1 MSPEQ
6 KEQQLIARLSL
17 IEDLQERMAAIV
29 DRAKKL
35 PPLTDAER
43 NDEHRV
49 SGCVSRVWIVPSVD
63 DGLCQFRVDADSTL
77 VKGFAGLICEVYT
90 GSTPAA
96 AAEYETHILDALHL
110 SDQLTPTRKN
120 GLEQVQKTVRRF
132 AAASANASPSA
143 G

>member
-6 KEQQLIARLSL
+6 KEQQLISRLSL

-35 PPLTDAER
+35 PPLSESER
-43 NDEHRV
+43 NDTFRV
-49 SGCVSRVWIVPSVD
+49 AGCVSRVWIIPTVEE
-63 DGLCQFRVDADSTL
+63 GRCQFRLDADSTL
-77 VKGFAGLICEVYT
+77 VKGFAGLICEVYA

-96 AAEYETHILDALHL
+96 AAQHETRILESLHL

-120 GLEQVQKTVRRF
+120 GLDQVQKTVRRF
-132 AAASANASPSA
+132 ASTCIPFPPAA

>member
-35 PPLTDAER
+35 PPLSEAER
-43 NDEHRV
+43 TDQNRV
-49 SGCVSRVWIVPSVD
+49 PGCVSRVWIVPSLE
-63 DGLCQFRVDADSTL
+63 DGRCQFRLDADSTL
-77 VKGFAGLICEVYT
+77 VKGFAGLICDVYS

-96 AAEYETHILDALHL
+96 AAAFETRILEALHL

-132 AAASANASPSA
+132 AAASVDGAPPT

>member
-35 PPLTDAER
+35 PPLMEAER
-43 NDEHRV
+43 SDMYRV
-49 SGCVSRVWIVPSVD
+49 AGCVSRVWIVPTVEE
-63 DGLCQFRVDADSTL
+63 GRCQFRIDADSSL
-77 VKGFAGLICEVYT
+77 VKGFAALICDVYA
-90 GSTPAA
+90 GSSPAA
-96 AAEYETHILDALHL
+96 AAEYETRILEALHL
-110 SDQLTPTRKN
+110 SDQLTPTRRN
-120 GLEQVQKTVRRF
+120 GLEQVQKTLRRF
-132 AAASANASPSA
+132 AATCIPFPPAA